1 VKYQAAV
8 VKLQSSYCPK
18 PMSNPVDAKR
28 AQPSVRLF
36 QNDLLEAMTH
46 VHPIV
51 PLLFWGPVAAFLL
64 WRSVAVH
71 ELPLTGL
78 AGIAALALFIWTLTE
93 YCLHRFV
100 FHYPARSRI
109 GKYVV
114 FLFHGVHHE
123 TPRDKT
129 RLVMPPAGGILVFL
143 LLYPIFKLLVPAPWI
158 EPFIAFFLIGY
169 LCYDYIHY
177 ATHHF
182 PMRSPILH
190 FLKVYHLQHHYGAKG
205 VRYGV
210 SSPLWDRVF
219 GTFASTR
226 SRAN

>member
-1 VKYQAAV
+1 M
-8 VKLQSSYCPK
+8 
-18 PMSNPVDAKR
+18 PMSNPVEAKR
-28 AQPSVRLF
+28 PQPSVRLF
-36 QNDLLEAMTH
+36 QNDLLEALTH

-78 AGIAALALFIWTLTE
+78 AGIAALALLMWTLTE

-100 FHYPARSRI
+100 FHYPARSRA
-109 GKYVV
+109 GKYLV
-114 FLFHGVHHE
+114 FMFHGVHHE

-143 LLYPIFKLLVPAPWI
+143 VLYPIFKLLVPAPWI

-182 PMRSPILH
+182 AMRPKLLH

-219 GTFASTR
+219 GTWPADARTR
-226 SRAN
+226 GS